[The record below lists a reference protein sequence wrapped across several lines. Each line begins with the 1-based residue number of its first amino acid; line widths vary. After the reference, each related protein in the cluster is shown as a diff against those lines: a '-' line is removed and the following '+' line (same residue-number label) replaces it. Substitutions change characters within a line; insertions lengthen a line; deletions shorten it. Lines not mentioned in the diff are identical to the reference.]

1 MMAAE
6 NSSQE
11 AIVQECMRQLMYALQ
26 ERATNLARDIHP
38 QRIQALLPN
47 FDDLLMLGIDSPRM
61 VRMSFLLADYYDVQ
75 WPSVM
80 FLRSKVNRI
89 TLLAAP
95 IVKRV
100 FAAAALYINR
110 GSVRRCIAR
119 DDRRALIGLVG
130 EPAYAGIRD
139 APEIKGL
146 QLIAPIKNFQAD
158 LWANQGFELLQ
169 ASSHSMSAKSSKIA
183 QLILMP
189 NVAKEKTS
197 IANSPSVCDDL
208 VEFIDKLDIFFPEQ
222 AWLFGL
228 DMDQVLSA

>member
-1 MMAAE
+1 
-6 NSSQE
+6 
-11 AIVQECMRQLMYALQ
+11 
-26 ERATNLARDIHP
+26 
-38 QRIQALLPN
+38 
-47 FDDLLMLGIDSPRM
+47 M

-75 WPSVM
+75 WPSVV

-89 TLLAAP
+89 ALLAAP

-100 FAAAALYINR
+100 LAAAALYINR

-130 EPAYAGIRD
+130 ESAYAGIRD

-146 QLIAPIKNFQAD
+146 QLIAPIKNFQTD

-183 QLILMP
+183 QLILTP

>member
-1 MMAAE
+1 MMLIV

-11 AIVQECMRQLMYALQ
+11 TMVQECMRQLMCALQ

-47 FDDLLMLGIDSPRM
+47 FDYLLMQCIDSPRM
-61 VRMSFLLADYYDVQ
+61 VRVSSLLADYYDVQ
-75 WPSVM
+75 WPSVA
-80 FLRSKVNRI
+80 FLRNKVNRI

-100 FAAAALYINR
+100 LAAAALYISR
-110 GSVRRCIAR
+110 SSVRRCIAR
-119 DDRRALIGLVG
+119 DARRSLIDLVG

-146 QLIAPIKNFQAD
+146 QLIAPIENFHTD
-158 LWANQGFELLQ
+158 FWANQGYALLQ
-169 ASSHSMSAKSSKIA
+169 ASDHSMNAKSSKLA
-183 QLILMP
+183 QLILAP
-189 NVAKEKTS
+189 AAINVKTS
-197 IANSPSVCDDL
+197 IVNSPSMCDDIF
-208 VEFIDKLDIFFPEQ
+208 EFINKLDIFFPEQ